1 MDFADLKIGP
11 KNEWRL
17 ETPGVEGWTRTAR
30 PSDPNKYFIVSC
42 DNHVNEPFNFFEG
55 RIPEKFNHRLPRI
68 VRDEEGNEWLHTD
81 GRSPNLVKPAKNKTD
96 HLQPQEKYESWEVM
110 VPYTKR
116 MEQLEEM
123 KTASGRGL
131 EQRLKDAK
139 MDGIDA
145 EIVFPGKGGM
155 GFATR
160 DAEFSLAMTQAYN
173 RFILDYFGSK
183 FGRVNPV
190 ALITAQLVDEAVKE
204 VEWAAKNGFKAV
216 QLPNKPVYGPTIKG
230 ELAYNNPVFEPL
242 WGALADTGLTATFHV
257 SSGEDPRTA
266 DGHGG
271 AIINYVTHSMLTPW
285 DPLVKVITSGV
296 IERNPRLRFVTVEA
310 GVGII
315 PWLLEMMDHAYKAH
329 HMWVRPVIP
338 ETPSTYYRSNCAS
351 TLMEEPA
358 GLEHAINFGL
368 EDNILWS
375 SDYPHHEGSFPFSS
389 QSIERMMGDLTDR
402 QRAKLLGENA
412 IKFFNIDPKVARAL

>member
-68 VRDEEGNEWLHTD
+68 VKDEEGNEWLHTD

-131 EQRLKDAK
+131 DQRIKDAT

-173 RFILDYFGSK
+173 
-183 FGRVNPV
+183 NP
-190 ALITAQLVDEAVKE
+190 A
-204 VEWAAKNGFKAV
+204 
-216 QLPNKPVYGPTIKG
+216 
-230 ELAYNNPVFEPL
+230 FEPL
-242 WGALADTGLTATFHV
+242 WAALADTNLTATFHV

-338 ETPSTYYRSNCAS
+338 EAPSTYYRSNCAA

-358 GLEHAINFGL
+358 GLQHAINFGL

-389 QSIERMMGDLTDR
+389 QSIERMMGGLTEK
-402 QRAKLLGENA
+402 QRGKLLGENA
-412 IKFFNIDPKVARAL
+412 VKFFNIDPAVARSL